1 MRLSF
6 FGRALLS
13 LLLSVLLILVLL
25 FVLLLLIL
33 VLLLILILLLVLL
46 LILILTHFIIV
57 LSFFGYG
64 IYHTHSFFPSGVG
77 LFIFLFVNKIHN
89 SVEHLRRLRSGQ
101 FVIGTD
107 SSARGAHN
115 SKLAHGVN

>member
-1 MRLSF
+1 MFIKKESRKRLSF
-6 FGRALLS
+6 FGRVLLS

-25 FVLLLLIL
+25 FVLLMIL

-64 IYHTHSFFPSGVG
+64 IYHTHSFFPPVGG

-89 SVEHLRRLRSGQ
+89 SIKHLRRFRAGQ
-101 FVIGTD
+101 LVAGTD
-107 SSARGAHN
+107 SSA
-115 SKLAHGVN
+115 